1 VPGVVL
7 PKNFGDVPVVTKEPT
22 VLVVLAARFRVPPV
36 KVSALAVTGPNVK
49 ASRQLV
55 VPLLLKVTG
64 KSIAL
69 PLLVIVC
76 VPVLSNVVTNAP
88 LVSVMPDARVRS
100 P

>member
-36 KVSALAVTGPNVK
+36 KVSALVDPSVK

-64 KSIAL
+64 
-69 PLLVIVC
+69 
-76 VPVLSNVVTNAP
+76 
-88 LVSVMPDARVRS
+88 
-100 P
+100 